1 MNYEFEHEEDFLIIK
16 LSGIT
21 KVNER
26 LLVKKYLTPHLQRSR
41 QKVIVDLER
50 LDEAGGVYILGVLN
64 AIKKEFQLI
73 GGEVKLC
80 SLEPELY
87 HYFQENRLDQIFD
100 IGQSVQQAKQSF
112 KGKSNG
118 S

>member
-1 MNYEFEHEEDFLIIK
+1 MNYEFIDEENFLIIK
-16 LSGIT
+16 LSG
-21 KVNER
+21 VAEANER
-26 LLVKKYLTPHLQRSR
+26 LLTKDSLTPYLRQSH
-41 QKVIVDLER
+41 QKVIVDLEG
-50 LDEAGGVYILGVLN
+50 LGEKEAVYILGVLN

-80 SLEPELY
+80 SLRSSLY
-87 HYFQENRLDQIFD
+87 RYFKENRLDRIFD
-100 IGQSVQQAKQSF
+100 IVQSVEQAKRSF